1 MKKIVKSLLV
11 FVVGLLMLVP
21 VVKVHAEKDPAKIYI
36 FYGEGCGYCKGAME
50 YFDSLQD
57 EYGYMFD
64 LQKLEVWNDQENQN
78 ILQKVAAAFD
88 EDVGGVPYI
97 VIGEKT
103 FAGYD
108 LSGAFD
114 EDILNAIK
122 DLYNSEE
129 RYDVMD
135 KLDIKEEKKSNVL
148 LYVILVVV
156 VLLEVALLVFAK
168 RNAYVEEEVKKVETK
183 KVVEPKKEEVKAKA
197 TKAPAK
203 TTTKKATTKPA
214 TKKTTTKKTTTK
226 TTTKK
231 ETTKKPTAKKTT
243 TKKTTKK

>member
-50 YFDSLQD
+50 YFDSLEE

-64 LQKLEVWNDQENQN
+64 LEKLEVWNDEENQK
-78 ILQKVAAAFD
+78 ILQKVAESFD
-88 EDVGGVPYI
+88 EEVGGVPYI

-108 LSGAFD
+108 LNGAFD

-129 RYDVMD
+129 RYDVMGE
-135 KLDIKEEKKSNVL
+135 LDIKKTKNSNTL

-168 RNAYVEEEVKKVETK
+168 QNAYVKEEIKEVKKVET
-183 KVVEPKKEEVKAKA
+183 PKKEEVKAPAK
-197 TKAPAK
+197 KAPAK
-203 TTTKKATTKPA
+203 ATTKKPA
-214 TKKTTTKKTTTK
+214 TKSSTK
-226 TTTKK
+226 TTTAKK
-231 ETTKKPTAKKTT
+231 TTPAKKSTTKTTAKKTT